1 MRDVIQ
7 RHSVNDVTSD
17 ASKFTLF
24 CDRLCYG
31 DVTFLP
37 RALIH
42 VHDELLS
49 SLKLG
54 FGDSAVQAGEP

>member
-1 MRDVIQ
+1 MQ
-7 RHSVNDVTSD
+7 HHTVNDVTSD

-24 CDRLCYG
+24 CDRLCHG

-37 RALIH
+37 RALVHIH
-42 VHDELLS
+42 ELLS